1 MKKIFSILALVLVA
15 LSASATDPAFTVKVG
30 TTPNGT
36 FAFKVNDVDVT
47 LTNGAFA
54 ADVDDVITLI
64 VTPNTGWVVNKPTG
78 EWSAV
83 IAASRGQRRSQ
94 DMGMERDITL
104 TPDAGN
110 ATSEIKTY
118 TFTMIAANA
127 EISCSYKK
135 LLQDDW
141 IQAISDLTYNGVN
154 QSPTVTVKDG
164 STTLAKDVDY
174 TVSYSNNKKAAQS
187 TATSNAPTVTITAVT
202 TSEKYAGTASKTFTI
217 KKKALTVT
225 ADNKQVTYGDPIP
238 TYTVTYDG
246 FVNNETASVLGGT
259 LGFTCS
265 YAQNTSGVD
274 TYDITP
280 KDLTSN
286 NYAITFTNGTL
297 TVVAKALAADMIGTI
312 DAVTYT
318 GNALTPEPVLTFNG
332 MTLVKG
338 TDYSVS
344 YENNVN
350 VGTAAIVTVTGTG
363 NYSGTVSKNF
373 TINPVD
379 ADDSDEL
386 GVTLG
391 FYNVT
396 YNGRAQTPGVTLMFG
411 DTELVEGTDYDVE
424 YSNNTAVGTAT
435 VTVTLKGNFTG
446 TIEEDFVIDP
456 IEGNVSFT
464 DKNVFRIYDPDNNT
478 YSQKAVVEGNGQV
491 TYTSSNKQVATVNAK
506 TGVVQIVGAGTTVI
520 TATVSNSSTFDYEG
534 ANQASYTLRIDKATP
549 KVESEGFS
557 GDYDGEGHGI
567 TVIAPEGCIIKY
579 GTKEGEYT
587 LSVAPTYVEQGS
599 YTVYFCVYGDNYKLV
614 KGSATVVI
622 NNGTT
627 PDPGPGPEPQVLRGD
642 INADGVVDADD
653 LALFIAALAYDRLPS
668 DPNSEEFY
676 RYDANGNGAINIA
689 DAQAIF
695 NMVLGRPAVSD

>member
-1 MKKIFSILALVLVA
+1 MKKKLFMLLALAVMTLT
-15 LSASATDPAFTVKVG
+15 ASAEAGYDLKVG
-30 TTPNGT
+30 TSEHGT
-36 FAFKVNDVDVT
+36 ITFKVGDNDNAQYADEGDVVT
-47 LTNGAFA
+47 VT
-54 ADVDDVITLI
+54 IT
-64 VTPNTGWVVNKPTG
+64 PATGWVVNQPSG
-78 EWSAV
+78 QWYAA
-83 IAASRGQRRSQ
+83 IAAAPQRRTS
-94 DMGMERDITL
+94 DIDLLKDVTL
-104 TPDAGN
+104 TPVAGKDN
-110 ATSEIKTY
+110 QW
-118 TFTMIAANA
+118 TFTMARANV
-127 EISCSYKK
+127 EISATYKK
-135 LLQDDW
+135 LLTNTDITVADIAAVTYTGQP
-141 IQAISDLTYNGVN
+141 LT
-154 QSPTVTVKDG
+154 PAVTVKDG
-164 STTLAKDVDY
+164 ETVLVKGTDY
-174 TVSYSNNKKAAQS
+174 TVSYSNNTNAALA
-187 TATSNAPTVTITAVT
+187 TAEKAPTVTITAVA
-202 TSEKYAGTASKTFTI
+202 TSEKYAGETTKTFTI
-217 KKKALTVT
+217 NKKALTVK
-225 ADNKQVTYGDPIP
+225 AEDKSVTFGDDAP
-238 TYTVTYDG
+238 TYTESYDG
-246 FVNNETASVLGGT
+246 FVNNETKAVLSGT
-259 LGFTCS
+259 LALTCS
-265 YAQNTSGVD
+265 YVKNQSGAGN
-274 TYDITP
+274 YDITP
-280 KDLTSN
+280 SGLTSS
-286 NYAITFTNGTL
+286 NYDITFTKGTL
-297 TVVAKALAADMIGTI
+297 TVGKKALEDGFIANIASLVYNGV
-312 DAVTYT
+312 AQ
-318 GNALTPEPVLTFNG
+318 EPAPVVTFNG

-534 ANQASYTLRIDKATP
+534 ANQVSYTLRIDKATP

-557 GDYDGEGHGI
+557 GGYDGEGHGI

-614 KGSATVVI
+614 KGSETVVI
-622 NNGTT
+622 GNGTT

-668 DPNSEEFY
+668 DPSSEEFY